1 MSVREG
7 RGQPIIFCAAFTNP
21 WSLYLSA
28 MVQLPYLTSTSPG
41 HLATVFVRRIWA
53 SHIICTFIEWKCS
66 LFTCAYFPSDGA
78 FIPICVQSIAP
89 ITFGKPTIA
98 ENSALMFDWLISS
111 KYGLWLLHATPT
123 TLVSL
128 YYCQELSDK
137 HLMGDLLAWMTST
150 VLKICNV

>member
-1 MSVREG
+1 MLNFLPSSHPLRTLPASSLFPTTLLVRMKESWV
-7 RGQPIIFCAAFTNP
+7 A
-21 WSLYLSA
+21 
-28 MVQLPYLTSTSPG
+28 PG
-41 HLATVFVRRIWA
+41 HLATIFVRRIWA
-53 SHIICTFIEWKCS
+53 SHIICTFIEWKCF
-66 LFTCAYFPSDGA
+66 LFTYAYFPSDGV

-89 ITFGKPTIA
+89 ITFGKPAIA
-98 ENSALMFDWLISS
+98 ANSALMFDWLISS

-128 YYCQELSDK
+128 SYCQELSDK